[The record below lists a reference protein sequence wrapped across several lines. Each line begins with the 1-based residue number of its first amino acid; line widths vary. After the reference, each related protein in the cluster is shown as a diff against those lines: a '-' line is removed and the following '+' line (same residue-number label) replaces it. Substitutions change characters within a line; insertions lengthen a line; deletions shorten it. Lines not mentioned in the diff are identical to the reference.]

1 MVSYHHVQYH
11 KKLMTGRQAD
21 GWTDRHT
28 DGQTDIQT
36 EKSGDFIGRC
46 PTNVE
51 RPKGVKYVKVNK
63 FTVKTPKRS
72 QCRCSGVSSLFHSQK
87 VFHVNVFH
95 TFCECFYWSL

>member
-21 GWTDRHT
+21 GQTDRHT

-36 EKSGDFIGRC
+36 KKSGDFIGRC

-72 QCRCSGVSSLFHSQK
+72 QCRCSGVFI
-87 VFHVNVFH
+87 VNSERISHLLRVLLLV
-95 TFCECFYWSL
+95 TLNK